1 MVYFLQS
8 LYSSILDTHIYRA
21 YGKHF
26 DMNAAAEKDLDQN
39 LDMDLESGAGPDS
52 GDQSA
57 EMDAKATADF
67 AFKLVNAVKSM
78 NLGEISYYEMV
89 NAFTLGDELKCLYLF
104 IKALPYDPIIP
115 IYPETP
121 FLFFKG
127 VPIPRA
133 FDISE
138 ETARDIENFMKG
150 QNSAYYTDLRL
161 HDLDQNY
168 LDSYESAIRIYNDM
182 LDKTRRSYQEN
193 VKLAKSQVMEI
204 SAVLVCL
211 LVIIITII
219 GIS

>member
-1 MVYFLQS
+1 MASQDREKIANEVGSTSENTESESNLDPQS
-8 LYSSILDTHIYRA
+8 LSDV
-21 YGKHF
+21 
-26 DMNAAAEKDLDQN
+26 D
-39 LDMDLESGAGPDS
+39 ES
-52 GDQSA
+52 
-57 EMDAKATADF
+57 KAISEF
-67 AFKLVNAVKSM
+67 SFKLVNSVKSM

-89 NAFTLGDELKCLYLF
+89 NAFSLADELKCLYLF
-104 IKALPYDPIIP
+104 IRALPYDPIIP

-138 ETARDIENFMKG
+138 EIAKDVENFMKG
-150 QNSAYYTDLRL
+150 QNSAYYRDLRL

-168 LDSYESAIRIYNDM
+168 LDAYESAIRIYNDM

-211 LVIIITII
+211 FVIIITII

>member
-1 MVYFLQS
+1 
-8 LYSSILDTHIYRA
+8 
-21 YGKHF
+21 
-26 DMNAAAEKDLDQN
+26 MNAAAEREFNQDA
-39 LDMDLESGAGPDS
+39 DLEQASSENVDAG
-52 GDQSA
+52 QESA
-57 EMDAKATADF
+57 DKDAKASTDF
-67 AFKLVNAVKSM
+67 AFKLVNSVKSM

-89 NAFTLGDELKCLYLF
+89 NAFSLADELKCLYLF

-138 ETARDIENFMKG
+138 EIVRDIENFMKG

-193 VKLAKSQVMEI
+193 VKLAKSQVMEM

-211 LVIIITII
+211 VVIIITLI

>member
-1 MVYFLQS
+1 MASQDREKIENEVGSTSENTESESNLDSQS
-8 LYSSILDTHIYRA
+8 LSDV
-21 YGKHF
+21 
-26 DMNAAAEKDLDQN
+26 D
-39 LDMDLESGAGPDS
+39 ES
-52 GDQSA
+52 
-57 EMDAKATADF
+57 KAISEF
-67 AFKLVNAVKSM
+67 AFKLVNSVKSM

-89 NAFTLGDELKCLYLF
+89 NAFSLADELKCLYLF
-104 IKALPYDPIIP
+104 IRALPYDPIIP

-138 ETARDIENFMKG
+138 EIAKDIENFMKG

-211 LVIIITII
+211 FVIIITII

>member
-1 MVYFLQS
+1 MASEDREKIENEVGSTSENTESENKLDPQS
-8 LYSSILDTHIYRA
+8 LSDVDET
-21 YGKHF
+21 
-26 DMNAAAEKDLDQN
+26 
-39 LDMDLESGAGPDS
+39 
-52 GDQSA
+52 
-57 EMDAKATADF
+57 KAISEF
-67 AFKLVNAVKSM
+67 SFKLVNSVKSM

-89 NAFTLGDELKCLYLF
+89 NAFSSSDELKCLYLF
-104 IKALPYDPIIP
+104 IRALPYDPIIP

-138 ETARDIENFMKG
+138 EIAKDIENFMKG
-150 QNSAYYTDLRL
+150 QNSSYYTDLRL

-168 LDSYESAIRIYNDM
+168 LDAYESAIRIYNDM
-182 LDKTRRSYQEN
+182 LDKTRRTYQEN

-211 LVIIITII
+211 FVIIITII

>member
-1 MVYFLQS
+1 
-8 LYSSILDTHIYRA
+8 
-21 YGKHF
+21 
-26 DMNAAAEKDLDQN
+26 MNAAAEREFDQ
-39 LDMDLESGAGPDS
+39 DVDLEQASSDNVDAGHV
-52 GDQSA
+52 SA
-57 EMDAKATADF
+57 EKDAKASTDF
-67 AFKLVNAVKSM
+67 AFKLVNSVKSM

-89 NAFTLGDELKCLYLF
+89 NAFSLADELKCLYLF

-138 ETARDIENFMKG
+138 ETARDVENFMKG

-168 LDSYESAIRIYNDM
+168 LDSYESAIRMYNDM

-211 LVIIITII
+211 FVIIITLI